1 MQLPTLKQFK
11 SLKGKRVLLRVDLNV
26 PLPKGGKIV
35 PEEEQRVREALPT
48 IERLT
53 KGGAKVIIIS
63 HLGRPEGRDK
73 KLSLAPVAKHL
84 STLLGKKILFVA
96 ENLEDDD
103 SVEKKLMPLKNGEVA
118 MLENIRFYK
127 GEDKNSVFFARRLA
141 SLGDLYVNDAFA
153 VAHRDTASTV
163 GLARLLP
170 GAAGLLMEKEVA
182 NLSKLFA
189 EPGRPFVVLMGGA
202 KISSK
207 LPTLEHLL
215 KIADAVLIGGGIANS
230 FFKAKG
236 YEVGRSLVSGEDL
249 GLARK
254 LLKSKKL
261 VLPSDVLVSTSLG
274 GKADVRVSAPDAIRK
289 GEFVV
294 DIGTQTMRDFA
305 YTLKQAQTIVWNGPV
320 GLFEIK
326 KFSYGS
332 TILGRV
338 IAARSTGRAYGVVGG
353 GETVACLA
361 LTGMAEYVDHV
372 STGGGAM
379 LDFLAGKTLPGL
391 KALLKK

>member
-26 PLPKGGKIV
+26 PMTKDGKIA
-35 PEEEQRVREALPT
+35 PEDEQRIREVLPT
-48 IERLT
+48 VGRLS
-53 KGGAKVIIIS
+53 KGGAKVILLS
-63 HLGRPEGRDK
+63 HFGRPEGWDK
-73 KLSLAPVAKHL
+73 RLSLAYVAKRL
-84 STLLGKKILFVA
+84 SALLGKKALFVTDS
-96 ENLEDDD
+96 LEDDD
-103 SVEKKLMPLKNGEVA
+103 AVEKKLASMGNGDVA

-127 GEDKNSVFFARRLA
+127 GEEKNGVFFARRLA
-141 SLGDLYVNDAFA
+141 RLGDLYVNDAFA
-153 VAHRDTASTV
+153 VSHRDAASTV

-170 GAAGLLMEKEVA
+170 SAAGLLMEKEVA
-182 NLSKLFA
+182 NLSKLFG

-202 KISSK
+202 KVSSK
-207 LPTLEHLL
+207 LPTLTYLL
-215 KIADAVLIGGGIANS
+215 KIADAVLIGGGMANA
-230 FFKAKG
+230 FFRAKG
-236 YEVGRSLVSGEDL
+236 HDVGRSEVSREDVV
-249 GLARK
+249 LAKK
-254 LLKSKKL
+254 LLTNKKL
-261 VLPSDVLVSTSLG
+261 VLPSDVLVTTSLA
-274 GKADVRVSAPDAIRK
+274 GKADVRVSSPDGIRK
-289 GEFVV
+289 GEYVV
-294 DIGTQTMRDFA
+294 DIGTQTMRDYA